1 MRWQKPNLRNIHSFW
16 GQVARGEATTDARTE
31 RVRHA
36 MLEAT
41 PVVGPGE
48 PHSAVFGRIRR
59 APDIQA
65 LWYLRSELMA
75 AISSSQGEQM
85 ARREMAAVTKLF
97 KGLVPE
103 SRDQKAFGARR
114 KNPRS

>member
-16 GQVARGEATTDARTE
+16 GQVARGEVTSDARTE
-31 RVRHA
+31 QVRHA
-36 MLEAT
+36 MLKAT

-48 PHSAVFGRIRR
+48 PHCAVFGRIRR
-59 APDIQA
+59 ASDIHA

-75 AISSSQGEQM
+75 AISSNQGEQV
-85 ARREMAAVTKLF
+85 AQREMAAVTKLF

-103 SRDQKAFGARR
+103 SRDQKAFGSRR
-114 KNPRS
+114 KSPRS